1 VRRTVD
7 GSGRRVAEDEAGDHG
22 PSAAPGAAPGSTPIN
37 RRKSRKAAD
46 AERRERHRLAEERIE
61 AERAQRR
68 ADNRAARERD
78 AAERAERQR
87 VADAERENA
96 RRQDEERLRREV
108 AGHLR
113 RTSGA
118 GSAGVRSAPVGADDE
133 AIQAA
138 RRAEAAR
145 QAEEAKAAA
154 RERKR
159 RVEAERRAA
168 RAERARRQAEEKA
181 ERRRQQE
188 EERRAERE
196 ADHARA
202 RGADPYAILGIASN
216 ATVEE
221 VARAYRRLARTHHPD
236 LNQEGTPQERAA
248 REAEMK
254 RVNVAYG
261 LLGDSQRRKAYD
273 RLHRR
278 S

>member
-1 VRRTVD
+1 MVD

-61 AERAQRR
+61 AERAQ
-68 ADNRAARERD
+68 RD

-168 RAERARRQAEEKA
+168 RAERARRQAAEKA

-202 RGADPYAILGIASN
+202 RGADPYAILGVASN